1 MALNLIT
8 NRTLADATYAKMF
21 QGKRWDDLSPEQKAE
36 YLLGLKGAYS
46 HADFNRV
53 ENAVKYLSEILNA
66 YGYPNQVI
74 IKNNWTPNDIQKVSE
89 IQRYIDNIAE
99 LKDKYYSNV
108 EGTMPTTSTWLSIE
122 GANYLEKILVNIESI
137 IISMEQ
143 VFVRSGV
150 ANCGQSRVW
159 QQRFRREY
167 YHPVTYIS
175 WNNLDQESWDDF
187 QESETWSEY
196 ALKEG

>member
-1 MALNLIT
+1 VALNLIT

-122 GANYLEKILVNIESI
+122 GANYLEKILVNIENI

-143 VFVRSGV
+143 VFIRSGV
-150 ANCGQSRVW
+150 ANCGQNRVW

-175 WNNLDQESWDDF
+175 WNDLEKEYWSDF
-187 QESETWSEY
+187 SEEETWAEY
-196 ALKEG
+196 RLKEG